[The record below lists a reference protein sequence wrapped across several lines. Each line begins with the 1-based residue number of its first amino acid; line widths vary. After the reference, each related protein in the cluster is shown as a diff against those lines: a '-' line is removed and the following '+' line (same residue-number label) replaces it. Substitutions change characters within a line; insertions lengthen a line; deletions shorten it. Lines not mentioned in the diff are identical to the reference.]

1 MSFQQSGNVVSDDE
15 GASSRPSATT
25 APTATA
31 MPTATTRPAV
41 PPPAVPPAQ
50 QQQMPAA
57 VASAPASSAI
67 APTAAAAA
75 APSTASAPAPA
86 PAAPAATND
95 TGDTTTSITTTNT
108 KTTTTTPEGYPL
120 TNITG
125 GPGIHDVYLGRGGG
139 INNKPGNIRFR
150 DLVRQHKVRYI
161 EARKIDKPK
170 VAVDVVRIWR
180 NLRPPG
186 RFLERTR
193 VGGVVSEPPVYH
205 DVGDKKAQLKA
216 SQCLRE
222 RTPEVMR
229 LVQEQELKRRSEES
243 MTDILIPVCPVGAS
257 MPAATDVLRWT
268 HDDDYATSTIRNVE
282 FRSLMTSRAYRVI
295 PLYYIQNCQRRCVIR
310 TATVIPPTRTGG
322 DSASGNSSGVESLA
336 LLAELKNSYEEEEKE
351 TDRNKKRKIAQ
362 ERGTKLVPTNTY
374 RYSWVRGIPNGR
386 IELTRTMDQEMI
398 MIDNIYPQL
407 IPGEANLTLPRPLEI
422 GSR

>member
-1 MSFQQSGNVVSDDE
+1 MSSHQSGNVVSDDE
-15 GASSRPSATT
+15 GASSQPT
-25 APTATA
+25 APTA
-31 MPTATTRPAV
+31 MPTAATRPAV
-41 PPPAVPPAQ
+41 QPPAAPPAQ
-50 QQQMPAA
+50 QQQQQRQMPAA
-57 VASAPASSAI
+57 VASAPGSSA
-67 APTAAAAA
+67 TAATAAAA
-75 APSTASAPAPA
+75 APSGAPPPASAPAA
-86 PAAPAATND
+86 IN
-95 TGDTTTSITTTNT
+95 TGGTTSTTNT
-108 KTTTTTPEGYPL
+108 TSTTTGGYPL

-125 GPGIHDVYLGRGGG
+125 EPGIHDVFLGRGGG
-139 INNKPGNIRFR
+139 INNRPGNIRFR
-150 DLVRQHKVRYI
+150 DLVRQHKARYI

-180 NLRPPG
+180 NLNPPG
-186 RFLERTR
+186 RFLERTK
-193 VGGVVSEPPVYH
+193 VSGVVSEPPVYH

-222 RTPEVMR
+222 RTPEVMK

-257 MPAATDVLRWT
+257 MPASTDVLRWT

-310 TATVIPPTRTGG
+310 TATAIPPTRTGG
-322 DSASGNSSGVESLA
+322 NAASGSSSGVEYLA

-351 TDRNKKRKIAQ
+351 SDSNKKRQIAQ
-362 ERGTKLVPTNTY
+362 ERGTKLVATNTY

-407 IPGEANLTLPRPLEI
+407 IPGEANLTLPRPLDI
-422 GSR
+422 GSS